1 MMGRPRKFAL
11 NIPGLYCST
20 DKRTQR
26 IYWKYKHPIT
36 GVVHGLGTN
45 ADEAKAIAIEAN
57 SRLSEQQLRNTLA
70 VRDKLSRAVGGSISV
85 STWLDRYLVIQE
97 ERKIANE
104 ITENTVKQKIAPVKA
119 MRKALAAKPIRD
131 VDTRDIADILDDYKK
146 QGHSRMAQVVR
157 TTLID
162 VFKEAQHA
170 GEVPPGYNPAEATKN
185 PHNRVSRERL
195 ILDEFNTMLNV
206 TPPQF
211 AYMKNAM
218 LLALVTAQREGDISK
233 MQFSDV
239 WDGHLHVEQIKTG
252 AKVAIP
258 LSLRCDA
265 IGMTLEQVITQCRD
279 HIVSPYLVH
288 FIHNTSMARRGGIVK
303 PNTISTSFKKIR
315 ELSGLSW
322 DKGSPPTFH
331 EIRSLSERI
340 YREQKINTKD
350 LLGHKSQRQTDRYND
365 DRGKEWRVVGA

>member
-1 MMGRPRKFAL
+1 MMGRPRKFSL

-45 ADEAKAIAIEAN
+45 AEEAKAIAIEAN
-57 SRLSEQQLRNTLA
+57 TRLSEQQLRNTLA

-97 ERKIANE
+97 ERKTANE

-119 MRKALAAKPIRD
+119 MRMALAAKPIRD

-170 GEVPPGYNPAEATKN
+170 GEVPP
-185 PHNRVSRERL
+185 
-195 ILDEFNTMLNV
+195 
-206 TPPQF
+206 
-211 AYMKNAM
+211 
-218 LLALVTAQREGDISK
+218 
-233 MQFSDV
+233 
-239 WDGHLHVEQIKTG
+239 
-252 AKVAIP
+252 
-258 LSLRCDA
+258 
-265 IGMTLEQVITQCRD
+265 
-279 HIVSPYLVH
+279 
-288 FIHNTSMARRGGIVK
+288 
-303 PNTISTSFKKIR
+303 
-315 ELSGLSW
+315 
-322 DKGSPPTFH
+322 
-331 EIRSLSERI
+331 
-340 YREQKINTKD
+340 
-350 LLGHKSQRQTDRYND
+350 
-365 DRGKEWRVVGA
+365 